1 MGLLILGALQLV
13 SYFLLGISGR
23 ESHEIFFILWGIIT
37 LGIFL
42 INIFKLPTLDMTGHR
57 RPDGLN
63 YMKSHFRDR
72 FMFNSIFINLQYLVL
87 FFINVVAYAYIIIT
101 QY

>member
-1 MGLLILGALQLV
+1 MGLLILGALQLG

-42 INIFKLPTLDMTGHR
+42 INIFKLPTLDMTGHS

-72 FMFNSIFINLQYLVL
+72 FMFNSFFINLQYLLL
-87 FFINVVAYAYIIIT
+87 FLLNVAGYAYILIT